1 MEVAALSLE
10 VRSDQVKQATAA
22 LHELPKAASAAE
34 RAAEKWSRS
43 TQEAA
48 RSTEDFSRRVR
59 KTIADLEFERQQL
72 ARSATERT
80 RYAALRRAGVSEMS
94 AEGQAISASVRA
106 LQAQQAA
113 QRKTADETKR
123 SAEAARE
130 FASQWSR
137 LLVIGAGTMGARTI
151 LQAADAFTAL
161 TNSIKVTG
169 AEGASLAFVQERL
182 FAAANKNGVEIGA
195 LGQLY
200 SRTAL
205 AGKELGIS
213 QERLLEFV
221 DGVTAAL
228 RVQGGSTEQASGA
241 LLQLSQALG
250 AGTVRA
256 EEFNSIL
263 EGALPIAQ
271 AAARGMDGMGGSV
284 AKLRSAIIAG
294 TVTSQQ
300 FFEATMKGFG
310 ETRKQAE
317 GASLTIGQAMTS
329 LSNAF
334 TNYIG
339 QADKASG
346 VSATLAKAI
355 ASVGKAL
362 DEAGKDAA
370 AGEGGLF
377 TLPKMFQSTVKE
389 LEGIIGFLDRLDK
402 EISDFAL
409 RAGAAITDFVDDF
422 NAGGAGAVAGFIEAF
437 RALPE
442 ALAQLFVNAW
452 EAARVATAK
461 GVNALT
467 AMLPDWLGI
476 GGTKLDTTPRGT
488 GPVGDV
494 IAARIKAAAD
504 AASAQMREEQ
514 EQLKALNRQ
523 AAMVA
528 DEERARRGGA
538 PVAGPLGLGG
548 GATATTAAG
557 KAAENAAKKY
567 AELAAELELAQA
579 AQDKMTEA
587 ARRGEVQ
594 FQEQEATLEAQKKLL
609 DIFGKVLDE
618 TDPRLRKVRDLLLSL
633 AQGKVA
639 EAFNVATTEL
649 KKQNVIL
656 DAQIRLMNEAPEIQ
670 AKEIALIKAKQEA
683 EKAGTAVTQEMVD
696 ARQKAI
702 EQNETLKTQ
711 AEELKRA
718 QELWTAPLK
727 SALESI
733 QQTAADA
740 FEGMLESG
748 KISFESLKETFTKV
762 LRRMAAEFLA
772 LATVRPVM
780 SVLVNAISPSIAQS
794 MGLGGGGTLGTGGI
808 GGLSLPSWLG
818 GGSLGGFLG
827 SPIFPGSMPVGQFGP
842 PLPGLGGLTWGA
854 GLGALAG
861 AGFGAYQLLSGNGST
876 ASTIGGISSI
886 LGAGLSLI
894 PGIGPILGP
903 VVGLLGNLIP
913 GLFGQQSP
921 TITNQ
926 EYGDLTYGSN
936 GFFTSGG
943 AWGPNANASNAQGA
957 LGGMGTTMQAIFD
970 ALGGV
975 KDSSKVW
982 GVALQNFS
990 QQYGNNG
997 SFSNQTSFLAG
1008 PNGERIQWGQG
1019 STTADVGLEAAGLA
1033 AALKSILGGAV
1044 GEISANLEKGLG
1056 TLNRDGKGTLEQLA
1070 IVVAEIKTFDDAIS
1084 GLNKTVTTAE
1094 AAIKQI
1100 DDSFAAMYVTAEKYG
1115 LPTNELDAAKQA
1127 ARLGYATDFGK
1138 SLSREIL
1145 GMTDPIAVALA
1156 DLDEWRAGI
1165 IENNQ
1170 WLLENVTGALDQ
1182 INEIERL
1189 YGLKRAQI
1197 VEQTA
1202 SAALDTL
1209 KSTLDRLL
1217 YGDLSGAAPTDVLA
1231 GTKATY
1237 MADLA
1242 KAFTG
1247 DAEAAARLNTSAADY
1262 MQAAQAVYGTSTTA
1276 YQQLRRQTIIDVASA
1291 YRYNGGQFGDIP
1303 AAYDVIMGNS
1313 LGPLAPAAANTNAQ
1327 GWTQYPNLT
1336 ATNGWLGSA
1345 WSNSTNAWL
1354 AANAN
1359 NPAIT
1364 ELAAAIESRINAAIS
1379 APTASNTNA
1388 LSTVSVQISEMT
1400 SALMASEERD
1410 DELAA
1415 LFTQSIALWQRIA
1428 AKIAA

>member
-1 MEVAALSLE
+1 MAEVASLSLE

-34 RAAEKWSRS
+34 RAAEKWSKS

-59 KTIADLEFERQQL
+59 KTIADLEFERAQL

-80 RYAALRRAGVSEMS
+80 RYAALRRAGVSELS

-106 LQAQQAA
+106 LQAQQSA
-113 QRKTADETKR
+113 QRKTAEETKR

-130 FASQWSR
+130 FTSQWSR
-137 LLVIGAGTMGARTI
+137 LLAIGAGTMGARTI

-161 TNSIKVTG
+161 TNAIKVSG

-182 FAAANKNGVEIGA
+182 FAAANKNGVEIVA

-200 SRTAL
+200 SRTAQ

-228 RVQGGSTEQASGA
+228 RVQGGSSEAASGA

-250 AGTVRA
+250 AGIVRA

-263 EGALPIAQ
+263 EGARPIVQ
-271 AAARGMDGMGGSV
+271 AVARGMDGMGGSV
-284 AKLRSAIIAG
+284 GKLSAAIREG
-294 TVTSQQ
+294 KVTSQQ
-300 FFEATMKGFG
+300 FFEAAMRGFG

-317 GASLTIGQAMTS
+317 SASLTIGQAMTS

-346 VSATLAKAI
+346 VSASLAKAI

-402 EISDFAL
+402 EISDFAI
-409 RAGAAITDFVDDF
+409 RAGEAITDFVDDF

-442 ALAQLFVNAW
+442 ALAQLFINAW

-476 GGTKLDTTPRGT
+476 GGTKLDMTPRGT
-488 GPVGDV
+488 APVGDV

-514 EQLKALNRQ
+514 ERIKALNRQ

-528 DEERARRGGA
+528 DEERARRGGM
-538 PVAGPLGLGG
+538 PVVGPLGLG

-557 KAAENAAKKY
+557 KEAENAAKKY
-567 AELAAELELAQA
+567 AELTAELELARA

-587 ARRGEVQ
+587 SRHGEVQ

-609 DIFGKVLDE
+609 DIFGKTLDE
-618 TDPRLRKVRDLLLSL
+618 TDPRLTKVRDLMLSI

-649 KKQNVIL
+649 QKQNVIL
-656 DAQIRLMNEAPEIQ
+656 EAQIRLMNEAPEIQ
-670 AKEIALIKAKQEA
+670 AREIALIKVKQEA
-683 EKAGTAVTQEMVD
+683 EKAGTAVTQEMIN

-711 AEELKRA
+711 AEELKRS

-748 KISFESLKETFTKV
+748 KVSFESLKETFTKV

-772 LATVRPVM
+772 LATIRPVM

-794 MGLGGGGTLGTGGI
+794 MGLGSGGTGGSF

-827 SPIFPGSMPVGQFGP
+827 SPIFPGSMPAGQFGP
-842 PLPGLGGLTWGA
+842 PLPGLGGLTWGQ

-861 AGFGAYQLLSGNGST
+861 AGFGAYQLLSGNGS
-876 ASTIGGISSI
+876 ASSTIGGISSI

-903 VVGLLGNLIP
+903 AVGLLGNIIP
-913 GLFGQQSP
+913 GLFGMDKP
-921 TITNQ
+921 PVITNQ
-926 EYGDLTYGSN
+926 TYGQLRFSSD
-936 GFFTSGG
+936 GWFTNGG
-943 AWGPNANASNAQGA
+943 AWGPNANSSETERGLAGLGASISAV
-957 LGGMGTTMQAIFD
+957 FD
-970 ALGGV
+970 LLGGV
-975 KDSSKVW
+975 RDPQKVW
-982 GVALQNFS
+982 GLSAMNKTVS
-990 QQYGNNG
+990 
-997 SFSNQTSFLAG
+997 
-1008 PNGERIQWGQG
+1008 GQG
-1019 STTADVGLEAAGLA
+1019 WSSSSDSLFLVDPSGNQQLWRMNESNMMDTGSAQVAYR
-1033 AALKSILGGAV
+1033 SILEGAV
-1044 GEISANLEKGLG
+1044 GDITENMRKAITQVGQTMGGTSLQAIAETVTEVLAFDEAIKGLG
-1056 TLNRDGKGTLEQLA
+1056 
-1070 IVVAEIKTFDDAIS
+1070 
-1084 GLNKTVTTAE
+1084 KTVSTAE
-1094 AAIKQI
+1094 AAVKQI
-1100 DDSFAAMYVTAEKYG
+1100 DDSFAALYATADKYG
-1115 LPTNELDAAKQA
+1115 LSTAELDVAKQA
-1127 ARLGYATDFGK
+1127 ARLGVATDFGK
-1138 SLSREIL
+1138 SISREIL
-1145 GMTDPIAVALA
+1145 GMTDPMAAALA
-1156 DLDEWRAGI
+1156 DLDEWRTGI
-1165 IENNQ
+1165 IDNNK
-1170 WLLENVTGALDQ
+1170 WLLENVEGALDQ
-1182 INEIERL
+1182 INKIEEL
-1189 YGLKRAQI
+1189 YGLRRAQI

-1202 SAALDTL
+1202 SAALDSV
-1209 KSTLDRLL
+1209 KGVLDRLL
-1217 YGDLSGAAPTDVLA
+1217 YGDLSGASPVDALA

-1247 DAEAAARLNTSAADY
+1247 DAAAAGRLNTSAADY
-1262 MQAAQAVYGTSTTA
+1262 MNAAQAVYGTSTTA

-1291 YRYNGGQFGDIP
+1291 YRYVGGQFGDIP

-1313 LGPLAPAAANTNAQ
+1313 LGGLAPAAANNN
-1327 GWTQYPNLT
+1327 YPSLGSG
-1336 ATNGWLGSA
+1336 NGWMGSA
-1345 WSNSTNAWL
+1345 WLNSTNAWL

-1364 ELAAAIESRINAAIS
+1364 ELATAIEERINAAIT
-1379 APTASNTNA
+1379 APTASNTTA
-1388 LSTVSVQISEMT
+1388 LSTVSMQLSEMT
-1400 SALMASEERD
+1400 SALQASEERD

-1415 LFTQSIALWQRIA
+1415 LFTESISIWQRIL
-1428 AKIAA
+1428 AKVA

>member
-1 MEVAALSLE
+1 MAEVAALSLE
-10 VRSDQVKQATAA
+10 VRSDQVKDATVA
-22 LHELPKAASAAE
+22 LRELPKAASAAE
-34 RAAEKWSRS
+34 RAAEKWSKS

-72 ARSATERT
+72 ARSATERA
-80 RYAALRRAGVSEMS
+80 RYAALRRAGVAEAS

-106 LQAQQAA
+106 LQAQQSA

-137 LLVIGAGTMGARTI
+137 LLAIGAGTMGASTI
-151 LQAADAFTAL
+151 LKAADAFTIL
-161 TNSIKVTG
+161 TNSIKVSG

-182 FAAANKNGVEIGA
+182 FAAANKNGVEIVA

-228 RVQGGSTEQASGA
+228 RVQGGSTEAARGA

-250 AGTVRA
+250 AGVVRA

-271 AAARGMDGMGGSV
+271 AAARGMEGMGGSV
-284 AKLRSAIIAG
+284 AKLRTAILAG
-294 TVTSQQ
+294 TVTSKQ
-300 FFEATMKGFG
+300 FFEATERGFV
-310 ETRKQAE
+310 ETRKVAA
-317 GASLTIGQAMTS
+317 GASLTIGQSMTA

-346 VSATLAKAI
+346 VSASLAKAI

-370 AGEGGLF
+370 AGDGGLF

-402 EISDFAL
+402 EISDFAI

-437 RALPE
+437 RSLPE
-442 ALAQLFVNAW
+442 ALTRLFINAW
-452 EAARVATAK
+452 EAARAATAK
-461 GVNALT
+461 GINALT
-467 AMLPDWLGI
+467 AMLPDWMGLG
-476 GGTKLDTTPRGT
+476 GGTKFDETSRNSG
-488 GPVGDV
+488 GSVGDV
-494 IAARIKAAAD
+494 IGARIKAASD

-514 EQLKALNRQ
+514 ARLKALNRQ

-528 DEERARRGGA
+528 DEERARRGGM
-538 PVAGPLGLGG
+538 PTSGPLGLGG
-548 GATATTAAG
+548 SPATTAAG

-567 AELAAELELAQA
+567 AELATELELARA
-579 AQDKMTEA
+579 SQDKMTEA

-649 KKQNVIL
+649 QKQNVIL
-656 DAQIRLMNEAPEIQ
+656 EAQIRLMNEAPEIQ
-670 AKEIALIKAKQEA
+670 AREIALIKVKQEA
-683 EKAGTAVTQEMVD
+683 EKAGTAVTQEMID

-711 AEELKRA
+711 AEELKRS

-780 SVLVNAISPSIAQS
+780 SVLVNAISPSIGG
-794 MGLGGGGTLGTGGI
+794 GLGGS
-808 GGLSLPSWLG
+808 GLSLPSWLG

-827 SPIFPGSMPVGQFGP
+827 SPIFPGSMPAGQFGP

-903 VVGLLGNLIP
+903 AVGLLGNLIP
-913 GLFGQQSP
+913 GLFGSSTPP

-926 EYGDLTYGSN
+926 TYGQLTYAPN
-936 GFFTSGG
+936 GWYTTGG
-943 AWGPNANASNAQGA
+943 AWGPNANASGTESGLRSLTGGIDAVFA
-957 LGGMGTTMQAIFD
+957 L
-970 ALGGV
+970 LGGV
-975 KDSSKVW
+975 RDAAKVW
-982 GVALQNFS
+982 GLSAQNKTVS
-990 QQYGNNG
+990 GKDW
-997 SFSNQTSFLAG
+997 SSSSDSLFLVD
-1008 PNGERIQWGQG
+1008 PNGNQQLWRMNESNMMDTG
-1019 STTADVGLEAAGLA
+1019 SSQLVRQ
-1033 AALKSILGGAV
+1033 SILGGAV
-1044 GEISANLEKGLG
+1044 GDISENMRKVVDQIGKTTAATLQELAEGISAV
-1056 TLNRDGKGTLEQLA
+1056 TA
-1070 IVVAEIKTFDDAIS
+1070 FDDAIA
-1084 GLNKTVTTAE
+1084 GLGKTVTTAE

-1100 DDSFAAMYVTAEKYG
+1100 DDSFAAMYATAEKYG

-1145 GMTDPIAVALA
+1145 GMTDPMAAALA

-1165 IENNQ
+1165 LDNNK
-1170 WLLENVTGALDQ
+1170 WLLENVEGSLDQ
-1182 INEIERL
+1182 INQIEQL
-1189 YGLKRAQI
+1189 YGLRRAQI
-1197 VEQTA
+1197 VEQAAT
-1202 SAALDTL
+1202 AALDSL
-1209 KSTLDRLL
+1209 KGALDRLL
-1217 YGDLSGAAPTDVLA
+1217 YGDLSGAAPVDVLA

-1247 DAEAAARLNTSAADY
+1247 DAEAAGRLNSSAADY

-1313 LGPLAPAAANTNAQ
+1313 LGALAPAAAANMNAPASV
-1327 GWTQYPNLT
+1327 GAWGPG
-1336 ATNGWLGSA
+1336 TNGWLGNA
-1345 WSNSTNAWL
+1345 WLNSTNDWL
-1354 AANAN
+1354 AANSN
-1359 NPAIT
+1359 NPALS
-1364 ELAAAIESRINAAIS
+1364 ELASAMAANINAAIS
-1379 APTASNTNA
+1379 APTATSTNA
-1388 LSTVSVQISEMT
+1388 LAVVSAQIGDMT
-1400 SALMASEERD
+1400 AALQASEERD

-1415 LFTQSIALWQRIA
+1415 LFTQHIALTQRIV

>member
-1 MEVAALSLE
+1 MTEVAALSLE
-10 VRSDQVKQATAA
+10 VRSDQVKDATVA
-22 LHELPKAASAAE
+22 LRELPKAASAAE
-34 RAAEKWSRS
+34 RAAQKWSAS

-48 RSTEDFSRRVR
+48 RSTEDFSRRV
-59 KTIADLEFERQQL
+59 KSTIASLEFERQQL
-72 ARSATERT
+72 ARSASERA
-80 RYAALRRAGVSEMS
+80 RYAALRRAGVAEMS

-123 SAEAARE
+123 SAEATRE
-130 FASQWSR
+130 FASQWRS
-137 LLVIGAGTMGARTI
+137 LLALGAGTLGARTI

-161 TNSIKVTG
+161 TNAIKVTG
-169 AEGASLAFVQERL
+169 AEGSSLAFVQERL

-228 RVQGGSTEQASGA
+228 RVQGGSTAQASGA

-250 AGTVRA
+250 SGIVRA

-284 AKLRSAIIAG
+284 AKLRSAVIAG

-310 ETRKQAE
+310 ETRKAAE

-346 VSATLAKAI
+346 VSASLAKVI
-355 ASVGKAL
+355 ATVGQAL

-402 EISDFAL
+402 EISDFAM
-409 RAGAAITDFVDDF
+409 RAGAAITDFVDEF
-422 NAGGAGAVAGFIEAF
+422 NVGGARAVAGFIEAF

-467 AMLPDWLGI
+467 AMLPDWLGLG

-488 GPVGDV
+488 GPVGEV
-494 IAARIKAAAD
+494 ITARIKAAGD
-504 AASAQMREEQ
+504 AAAAQMREAQ
-514 EQLKALNRQ
+514 ERAKLLDRQ

-528 DEERARRGGA
+528 DEERARRGGMA
-538 PVAGPLGLGG
+538 VAGPLGLGG
-548 GATATTAAG
+548 GVTATTAGG

-567 AELAAELELAQA
+567 KELTAELTLARD

-609 DIFGKVLDE
+609 DIFGKTLDE
-618 TDPRLRKVRDLLLSL
+618 TDPRLTKVRDLMLSI

-639 EAFNVATTEL
+639 EAFNVGTTEL

-656 DAQIRLMNEAPEIQ
+656 DAQIKLMNEAPEIQ
-670 AKEIALIKAKQEA
+670 AREIALIKVKQEA
-683 EKAGTAVTQEMVD
+683 EKAGTAVTQEMID

-711 AEELKRA
+711 AEELKRS

-772 LATVRPVM
+772 LATIRPVM

-794 MGLGGGGTLGTGGI
+794 MGLGGGGGLGGTLGGG
-808 GGLSLPSWLG
+808 GGLTLPSWLG

-827 SPIFPGSMPVGQFGP
+827 SPIFPGSMPAGQFGP
-842 PLPGLGGLTWGA
+842 ALPGLGGLTWGA

-876 ASTIGGISSI
+876 SSTIGGISSI

-903 VVGLLGNLIP
+903 AVGLLGNLIP
-913 GLFGQQSP
+913 GLFGSTPP

-926 EYGDLTYGSN
+926 TYGQLTYAPG
-936 GFFTSGG
+936 GWYTTGG
-943 AWGPNANASNAQGA
+943 AWGPNANSSDTERGLAGLGASISAV
-957 LGGMGTTMQAIFD
+957 FD
-970 ALGGV
+970 LLGGV
-975 KDSSKVW
+975 RDASKVW
-982 GVALQNFS
+982 GLSAQNKTVS
-990 QQYGNNG
+990 
-997 SFSNQTSFLAG
+997 
-1008 PNGERIQWGQG
+1008 GQG
-1019 STTADVGLEAAGLA
+1019 WSSSSDSLFLVDPSGNQQLWRMNESNMMDTGSAQVAYR
-1033 AALKSILGGAV
+1033 SILEGAV
-1044 GEISANLEKGLG
+1044 GDISENLRNAIIQTGQTMGG
-1056 TLNRDGKGTLEQLA
+1056 TSLQAIAETVSEVLA
-1070 IVVAEIKTFDDAIS
+1070 FDDAIS
-1084 GLNKTVTTAE
+1084 GLGKTVTTAE

-1100 DDSFAAMYVTAEKYG
+1100 DDSFAAMYATAEKYG

-1145 GMTDPIAVALA
+1145 GINDPMAAALA

-1165 IENNQ
+1165 IDNNK
-1170 WLLENVTGALDQ
+1170 WLLENVEGALDQ
-1182 INEIERL
+1182 INQIEEL

-1197 VEQTA
+1197 VEQAAT
-1202 SAALDTL
+1202 AALDSM

-1217 YGDLSGAAPTDVLA
+1217 YGDLSGASPTDVLA

-1262 MQAAQAVYGTSTTA
+1262 MNAAQQVYGTSTTA

-1291 YRYNGGQFGDIP
+1291 YRYNGGQFGNIP

-1313 LGPLAPAAANTNAQ
+1313 LGALAPTVANMNSPSL
-1327 GWTQYPNLT
+1327 TQS
-1336 ATNGWLGSA
+1336 NGWLGSA

-1354 AANAN
+1354 AANSN
-1359 NPAIT
+1359 NPALT
-1364 ELAAAIESRINAAIS
+1364 ELAAVIEDRINAAIT
-1379 APTASNTNA
+1379 APTASNTTA
-1388 LSTVSVQISEMT
+1388 LSTVSMQLSEMT
-1400 SALMASEERD
+1400 SALKASEERD

-1415 LFTQSIALWQRIA
+1415 LFTESISIWQRIL
-1428 AKIAA
+1428 AKVA